1 MLLNRERAK
10 DRMTKHN
17 LEALIASSPANV
29 LYTSNLCPYGQAF
42 ALLPLERDVEPAII
56 APISGAT
63 PVVLMSPPW
72 ISDVRYYGEF
82 YTNTSEVRDPM
93 TDPERKMVRAQESWE
108 KKKEKDPIAL
118 VLAVLKEREITNG
131 KIGVDESSLPS
142 EHSIWRKLKN
152 TLPRLETV
160 PARDIFRDIRM
171 VKSEEEVERIQEATR
186 ITEKAWGA
194 ALEQTKEGMTEKEF
208 AEIYQHT
215 IISEQGTIMSWMG
228 MYGAPIAFGC
238 RTAFTDVAQPS
249 GYRLKKGDLVRFD
262 GGCGYMGYIC
272 DMARTAVL
280 GQPSEKQRK
289 YYNAILKGEQIAMEI
304 AKPGA
309 KPSEIFRAAVQSV
322 REEGIPHYQRH
333 HTGHGIGIEEY
344 DPPLIGPNV
353 HTPLEEG
360 MILCFETPYYEIGWG
375 GPMVEDIV
383 VIGNRPR
390 VLTRFSSE
398 LREI

>member
-1 MLLNRERAK
+1 MLLNLERAK
-10 DRMTKHN
+10 DKMAKHN
-17 LEALIASSPANV
+17 LEALVASSSANV
-29 LYTSNLCPYGQAF
+29 LYASDLCPYGQAF

-82 YTNTSEVRDPM
+82 YINTSEMRDHM
-93 TDPERKMVRAQESWE
+93 TEPERKMVRALKTW
-108 KKKEKDPIAL
+108 KKEKDPITL
-118 VLAVLKEREITNG
+118 ILAVLKERGITKG

-142 EHSIWRKLKN
+142 EHSIWRRLKN
-152 TLPRLETV
+152 TLPGLEAV

-171 VKSEEEVERIQEATR
+171 AKSEKEVERIQEATR
-186 ITEKAWGA
+186 ITEKAWGT
-194 ALEQTKEGMTEKEF
+194 ALDQAREGMTEKEF
-208 AEIYQHT
+208 AQIYQQT
-215 IISEQGTIMSWMG
+215 IISEQGSVMSWMG
-228 MYGAPIAFGC
+228 MYGAPIAFGS

-249 GYRLKKGDLVRFD
+249 GYRLRRGDLVRFD
-262 GGCGYMGYIC
+262 GGCRYMGYTC

-280 GQPSEKQRK
+280 GQPTDKQRK
-289 YYNAILKGEQIAMEI
+289 YYNAILKGEQIAMEL

-309 KPSEIFRAAVQSV
+309 KPSEIFRRAVRTV
-322 REEGIPHYQRH
+322 REEGIQRYERH

-353 HTPLEEG
+353 QTPLEEG
-360 MILCFETPYYEIGWG
+360 MVLCFETPYYEIGWG

-383 VIGNRPR
+383 VVGNRPR
-390 VLTRFSSE
+390 VLTKSNSD
-398 LREI
+398 LQII

>member
-1 MLLNRERAK
+1 
-10 DRMTKHN
+10 
-17 LEALIASSPANV
+17 
-29 LYTSNLCPYGQAF
+29 
-42 ALLPLERDVEPAII
+42 
-56 APISGAT
+56 
-63 PVVLMSPPW
+63 
-72 ISDVRYYGEF
+72 
-82 YTNTSEVRDPM
+82 
-93 TDPERKMVRAQESWE
+93 
-108 KKKEKDPIAL
+108 
-118 VLAVLKEREITNG
+118 
-131 KIGVDESSLPS
+131 
-142 EHSIWRKLKN
+142 
-152 TLPRLETV
+152 
-160 PARDIFRDIRM
+160 
-171 VKSEEEVERIQEATR
+171 
-186 ITEKAWGA
+186 
-194 ALEQTKEGMTEKEF
+194 
-208 AEIYQHT
+208 
-215 IISEQGTIMSWMG
+215 
-228 MYGAPIAFGC
+228 
-238 RTAFTDVAQPS
+238 
-249 GYRLKKGDLVRFD
+249 LKKGDLVRFD

-333 HTGHGIGIEEY
+333 HTGHGIGIEGY

-375 GPMVEDIV
+375 GPMIEDIV